1 MIASIFFM
9 RKCLSAS
16 PVKSELLPLASMN
29 AHRVP
34 DIHNKREFG
43 LKFCKAAA
51 IMRKIGQKKREKYGL
66 RPFSSRNETLCLIRG
81 KPDLAT
87 GLNARSKT
95 MQMIIISSYFAVD
108 ERAALRIATP
118 LRARSR

>member
-1 MIASIFFM
+1 M

-34 DIHNKREFG
+34 DLHNKREFR
-43 LKFCKAAA
+43 LNFCKAVA
-51 IMRKIGQKKREKYGL
+51 IMRKIGQKKREKCAQH
-66 RPFSSRNETLCLIRG
+66 PFSSRNGTLCLISG
-81 KPDLAT
+81 EPGVINASD
-87 GLNARSKT
+87 ARSKT
-95 MQMIIISSYFAVD
+95 MQMIIISSYFAGD

-118 LRARSR
+118 RLFHVC